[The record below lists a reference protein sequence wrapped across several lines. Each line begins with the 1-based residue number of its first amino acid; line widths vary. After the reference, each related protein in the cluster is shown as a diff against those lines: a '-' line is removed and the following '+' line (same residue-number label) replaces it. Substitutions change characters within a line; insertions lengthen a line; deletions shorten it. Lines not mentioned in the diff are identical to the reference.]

1 MFFAKAI
8 ENGVMSKLPHFIFN
22 MKITVIAL
30 QDLLYQ
36 LDTSPEGVAGWLELQ
51 ALFDE
56 NHNWKGIGGI

>member
-36 LDTSPEGVAGWLELQ
+36 LDTNPEGDSYVAGWLELR
-51 ALFDE
+51 ALFDG
-56 NHNWKGIGGI
+56 NGKV